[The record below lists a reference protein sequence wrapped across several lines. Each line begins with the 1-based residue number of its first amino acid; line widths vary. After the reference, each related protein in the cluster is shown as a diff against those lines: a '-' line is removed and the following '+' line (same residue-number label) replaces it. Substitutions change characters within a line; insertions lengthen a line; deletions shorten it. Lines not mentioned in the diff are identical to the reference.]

1 MTNPDLLADSVA
13 AADSPELVLASDR
26 VAAVVR
32 GRRVADPARLA
43 AALAAEGV
51 RCVEFTFTIPGV
63 LDVIAAAAS
72 AEGAVVGAGT
82 VLTAADARAAIEAG
96 ARFIVAP
103 GLALDIVEPCR
114 AAGIPF
120 FLGALTPT
128 EVMKAVAAGSAAVK
142 LFPAGL
148 GGPRYLKDLRGPY
161 PHVSFVPSGGI
172 TPDNAPEFLAAG
184 AIAVF
189 AGSDLVPRSA
199 VEDGDLTAIADRAR
213 SYRAA
218 LG

>member
-1 MTNPDLLADSVA
+1 V

-82 VLTAADARAAIEAG
+82 VLTADDARAAIEAG

-161 PHVSFVPSGGI
+161 PQVSFVPSGGI

-199 VEDGDLTAIADRAR
+199 VEDGDIAVIADRAR